1 MYLAK
6 KMVNMPLT
14 TIGHH
19 VGRSHATVIYAITNI
34 EQRMAVEP
42 RLRDDVTKIRA
53 SLSV

>member
-1 MYLAK
+1 MNEDIFKHL
-6 KMVNMPLT
+6 N
-14 TIGHH
+14 
-19 VGRSHATVIYAITNI
+19 R